1 MNIVNILEEIE
12 KVDGEVYER
21 LNPRRAAMKSFFNI
35 GKKISLAA
43 MPLALGS
50 MFQKAYGQTAL
61 PSGVVDVLNF
71 ALALEY
77 LEYHFYNH
85 TIVGIT
91 KKNQDGTTNNNVTD
105 VTFTF
110 PNAASQAAI
119 TTIRDHEKAHVDL
132 LVGAL
137 GSSARTPIAYADTDF
152 RAGGTFSTVYSDYNT
167 FLAVAQGFE
176 DTGVRAYKGQA
187 ANLMATPGV
196 LQTALQIHSVEARHA
211 SHIRQM
217 RTAAGSTVFKPWVSL
232 GASGQANDSGVAAV
246 DAVYAGEDLTVQA
259 GANIVGIGGFSG
271 ITKAA
276 AVESF
281 DEPLDKASV
290 VTIANLFLQPGK
302 KLS

>member
-1 MNIVNILEEIE
+1 MNIINILEEIE

-21 LNPRRAAMKSFFNI
+21 LNPRRAAMKSFFNM

-50 MFQKAYGQTAL
+50 MFQKAYGQSTL

-71 ALALEY
+71 ALSLEY

-85 TIVGIT
+85 ALLG
-91 KKNQDGTTNNNVTD
+91 TD
-105 VTFTF
+105 VTFTY
-110 PNAASQAAI
+110 PTAAAKTAI

-152 RAGGTFSTVYSDYNT
+152 RAGGTFANVYTDYNT

-187 ANLMATPGV
+187 GNLLGSPV

-217 RTAAGSTVFKPWVSL
+217 RTAAGSTVYKPWVSL

>member
-1 MNIVNILEEIE
+1 
-12 KVDGEVYER
+12 
-21 LNPRRAAMKSFFNI
+21 MKSFFNM

-61 PSGVVDVLNF
+61 PAAVVDVLNF

-85 TIVGIT
+85 CIVGKT
-91 KKNQDGTTNNNVTD
+91 PGSSVTD
-105 VTFTF
+105 VTFNF

-132 LVGAL
+132 LIGAL
-137 GSSARTPIAYADTDF
+137 GSSARAPIAYADTDF
-152 RAGGTFSTVYSDYNT
+152 RAGGTFSTVYSDYGT

-187 ANLMATPGV
+187 GNLLVSPGV

-217 RTAAGSTVFKPWVSL
+217 RTAAGTAIYKPWVSL
-232 GASGQANDSGVAAV
+232 GASGQANDSGVPQV

-259 GANIVGIGGFSG
+259 GANIVGLGGNAG
-271 ITKAA
+271 ITKAV

-290 VTIANLFLQPGK
+290 ITIANLFLKDGK

>member
-50 MFQKAYGQTAL
+50 MFQKAYGQSSL
-61 PSGVVDVLNF
+61 PSGVADVLNF

-85 TIVGIT
+85 ALLG
-91 KKNQDGTTNNNVTD
+91 TD
-105 VTFTF
+105 VTFTY
-110 PNAASQAAI
+110 PTAAAKTAI

-132 LVGAL
+132 LAGAL

-152 RAGGTFSTVYSDYNT
+152 RAGGTFANVYTDYNT

-187 ANLMATPGV
+187 ANLMAAPGV

-217 RTAAGSTVFKPWVSL
+217 RTAAGSTVYKPWVSL

-302 KLS
+302 RL

>member
-12 KVDGEVYER
+12 KVDGEIYER

-50 MFQKAYGQTAL
+50 MFQKAYGQTTL
-61 PSGVVDVLNF
+61 PTAVVDVLNF
-71 ALALEY
+71 ALSLEY

-85 TIVGIT
+85 ALLG
-91 KKNQDGTTNNNVTD
+91 TD
-105 VTFTF
+105 VTFTY
-110 PNAASQAAI
+110 PTAAAKTAI

-137 GSSARTPIAYADTDF
+137 GSSARAPIAYADTDF
-152 RAGGTFSTVYSDYNT
+152 RAGGTFATVYTDYNT

-187 ANLMATPGV
+187 GNLLVSPGV

-217 RTAAGSTVFKPWVSL
+217 RTAAGTAVYKPWVSL
-232 GASGQANDSGVAAV
+232 GASGQANDSGVPQV

-259 GANIVGIGGFSG
+259 NVNIANITGAPNA
-271 ITKAA
+271 TAAKLA

-290 VTIANLFLQPGK
+290 ITIANLFLQPGK